1 MSKLTL
7 VIGNKNY
14 SSWSLRAWL
23 AMKQAGI
30 EFAEI
35 KIPLDT
41 PATHQEI
48 RKYSPTGFLPL
59 LLDGDIKIWESL
71 AICEYVAEKFATFL
85 WPENQT
91 QRAVA
96 RAISA
101 EMHAGFPNLRQ
112 YMPMDCRG
120 NYSEPGIIPEVK
132 PEIERI
138 GNMWREC
145 REKFGAEG
153 DMLFGKFTI
162 ADAMYAPVVS
172 RFATYEIKL
181 EPVAQAYAEA
191 VWALPDMQEWLAAA
205 AVEPESIFY
214 SKY

>member
-30 EFAEI
+30 EFAEV

-41 PATHQEI
+41 PSTHQEI
-48 RKYSPTGFLPL
+48 RKYSPTGLVPL
-59 LLDGDIKIWESL
+59 LLDGHIKVWESL

-85 WPENQT
+85 WPEDEGA
-91 QRAVA
+91 RAVA
-96 RAISA
+96 RSISA
-101 EMHAGFPNLRQ
+101 EMHAGFPNVRK
-112 YMPMDCRG
+112 YMPMDCRSS
-120 NYSEPGIIPEVK
+120 YSESGITPEVK

-138 GNMWREC
+138 SNMWREC

-153 DMLFGKFTI
+153 DMLFGRFTI

-172 RFATYEIKL
+172 RFATYKIKL
-181 EPVAQAYAEA
+181 DPVAQAYAEA
-191 VWALPDMQEWLAAA
+191 VMALPDMQEWLAAA
-205 AVEPESIFY
+205 AVEPESIFH

>member
-14 SSWSLRAWL
+14 SPWSLRPWL

-30 EFAEI
+30 KFTEM
-35 KIPLDT
+35 KILLDT
-41 PATHQEI
+41 PTTHQEI
-48 RKYSPTGFLPL
+48 GKYSPTGLLPV
-59 LLDGDIKIWESL
+59 LLDGEIKVWESL

-85 WPENQT
+85 WPKDDAA
-91 QRAVA
+91 RAMA

-101 EMHAGFPNLRQ
+101 EMHAGFPNLGR

-120 NYSEPGIIPEVK
+120 SYSEPGMIPEVK
-132 PEIERI
+132 PEIDRI
-138 GNMWREC
+138 DNMWREC
-145 REKFGAEG
+145 REKFGAGG

-162 ADAMYAPVVS
+162 ADAMYAPLVS
-172 RFATYEIKL
+172 RFATYQIKL
-181 EPVAQAYAEA
+181 NPVAQAYAEA

-205 AVEPESIFY
+205 AVEPENIFH
-214 SKY
+214 SRF

>member
-1 MSKLTL
+1 MGQLTL

-30 EFAEI
+30 KFAEI
-35 KIPLDT
+35 KILLDT
-41 PATHQEI
+41 PTSHQEI
-48 RKYSPTGFLPL
+48 RKYSPTGLVPV

-85 WPENQT
+85 WPKDWAA
-91 QRAVA
+91 RAVA
-96 RAISA
+96 RAVSA
-101 EMHAGFPNLRQ
+101 EIHAGFPNLRQ

-120 NYSEPGIIPEVK
+120 RYSVAGTTPEVK
-132 PEIERI
+132 SEIVRI
-138 GNMWREC
+138 NTIWREC
-145 REKFGAEG
+145 REQFGAEG

-181 EPVAQAYAEA
+181 EPVAQAYADA
-191 VWALPDMQEWLAAA
+191 VWALPDMQEWVAAA
-205 AVEPESIFY
+205 AMEPENIFY
-214 SKY
+214 SKF

>member
-1 MSKLTL
+1 MGQLTL

-30 EFAEI
+30 KFAEI

-41 PATHQEI
+41 PSTHQEI
-48 RKYSPTGFLPL
+48 RKYSPTGLVPV

-85 WPENQT
+85 WPKDWAA
-91 QRAVA
+91 RAVA
-96 RAISA
+96 RAVSA
-101 EMHAGFPNLRQ
+101 EIHAGFPNLRQ

-120 NYSEPGIIPEVK
+120 RYSVAGTTPEVK
-132 PEIERI
+132 SEIVRI
-138 GNMWREC
+138 NTIWREC
-145 REKFGAEG
+145 REQFGAEG

-172 RFATYEIKL
+172 RFATYKIKL
-181 EPVAQAYAEA
+181 EPVAQAYADA

-205 AVEPESIFY
+205 AMEPENIFY
-214 SKY
+214 SKF